1 MTVFVNLSCV
11 TDSDVSRGFL
21 YRLGRWSARHA
32 VAVIL
37 IWVSLVVGAVIGN
50 RALGG
55 VYADNFALPGTS
67 AQQAADLLQ
76 AHRPSAGGQGGLIV
90 FAVSSGSLTSQRSA
104 IEQSMT
110 AVREL
115 PDVLGASDPLA
126 PTAIAK
132 SGQIAYSS
140 AHFSVN
146 PQTLG
151 PRYLATVNR
160 AVAPARAAGVSVNYG
175 GQLGQAAKLKNRDPR
190 SEEIGIIAAFIVLL
204 IGFGSVYAAGLPIL
218 SALAGAFAGLSV
230 LGMLAAAST
239 FPTVSP
245 TLAIMMGLGVGIDYA
260 LFLAT
265 RHRQLVM
272 DGVEPADAAARSLA
286 ASGRAV
292 LVAALTVIIALL
304 GLYASGLS
312 FIGKLGL
319 AACITVAVAALGALT
334 VVPALLALM
343 GRRIDRLQVR
353 RPVAEASGEH
363 AGWQRYAERVGAR
376 PWAYLLAGVALL
388 GILAIPAFSLQ
399 LGHIDAGADPAGSTA
414 KIAYD
419 ELSTGFGPGANGPFT
434 VVAKLG
440 PGVPGTERASL
451 QKLLYADLVK
461 TPDVAMVSPVKATPD
476 GALLYATVL
485 PRTDPQSPATDQL
498 MRALQ
503 TDTLPSAL
511 YFTGSTGY
519 VTGSLAGQLQFRDEI
534 DSRMPLIIATVIAAA
549 FVVLLFAFRSPVLA
563 LKAGILNLFS
573 IGAAYGVVVAVFQW
587 GWGSSLFGVSE
598 KVPIESYV
606 PMMIFAIVFGLSMDY
621 EVFLLSRVREAWLRT
636 GDNHQSVAHGLATTA
651 RVITCAALIMTS
663 VFIAFLLST
672 NVIVKMLA
680 LGLGLSVLIDASV
693 IRLVVVPATMFLL
706 GRYNWW
712 TPRWLRG
719 PVSARPGTKKNA
731 LPVP

>member
-21 YRLGRWSARHA
+21 YRLGRWSAGHA

-37 IWVSLVVGAVIGN
+37 IWVFLVVGAVIGN

-90 FAVSSGSLTSQRSA
+90 FAVTSGSLTSQRSA

-126 PTAIAK
+126 PTTIAR

-160 AVAPARAAGVSVNYG
+160 AVAPARAAGVTVNYG
-175 GQLGQAAKLKNRDPR
+175 GQLGQAAKLKNKDPR

-260 LFLAT
+260 LFLTT

-272 DGVEPADAAARSLA
+272 DGVEPAEAAARSLA

-304 GLYASGLS
+304 GLYASGLY

-388 GILAIPAFSLQ
+388 GILAIPAFSMQ

-498 MRALQ
+498 MRTLQ

-534 DSRMPLIIATVIAAA
+534 DGRMPLIIATVIAAA

-587 GWGSSLFGVSE
+587 GWGSSTARRQREGPDRVLCTDDDLRDRVRPVDGLR
-598 KVPIESYV
+598 
-606 PMMIFAIVFGLSMDY
+606 GLSAVARAGGLAADRRQSP
-621 EVFLLSRVREAWLRT
+621 ERRART
-636 GDNHQSVAHGLATTA
+636 GNHRQGDHLRGTDHDE
-651 RVITCAALIMTS
+651 RVY
-663 VFIAFLLST
+663 
-672 NVIVKMLA
+672 
-680 LGLGLSVLIDASV
+680 
-693 IRLVVVPATMFLL
+693 RVPALDRTSSS
-706 GRYNWW
+706 RCS
-712 TPRWLRG
+712 R
-719 PVSARPGTKKNA
+719 SASASACSSTRP
-731 LPVP
+731 